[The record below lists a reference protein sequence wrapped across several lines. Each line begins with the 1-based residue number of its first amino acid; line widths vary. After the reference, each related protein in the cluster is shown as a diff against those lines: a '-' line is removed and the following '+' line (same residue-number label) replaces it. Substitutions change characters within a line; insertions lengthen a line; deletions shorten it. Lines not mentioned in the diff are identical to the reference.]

1 MSRSG
6 SPSAVRAL
14 GDRPA
19 SRTLE
24 KGAVLSLSLLL
35 TSTYSVSTVIPSMVS
50 YYQGYG
56 RGQIE
61 QLISVTSVAIMVVI
75 LLNPWIS
82 RIISQR
88 VSIVSGLLLLSAGG
102 CLPVFTK
109 EYGAVFAGRLV
120 LGVGIGLVN
129 VYAVDMINSRFE
141 GEERS
146 TLLGYRG
153 SAEIVGNTALTLVVG
168 QILGAGLD
176 WRYCFLIYLS
186 GLLVLVSYLLFVP
199 KAPGTTGNPAGGVL
213 TEKSVNS
220 AGDILPGKAEN
231 PADGVLPGK
240 SGPAAQTAER
250 AQTAS
255 DWRRHAWGFLSC
267 ALHGAMFIGINTCT
281 TMRIPSLVLERG
293 MGTEAQSSLITSL
306 MLAAGIGAGILFGRL
321 ARILRGMMQKF
332 WLVVFGAGMG
342 VMALAGNLWILGIG
356 AVVTGFAFS
365 ILIVTV
371 FEQIPGRFPPG
382 VTTMATTWTLVGCNM
397 GSGFSSWALRLID
410 LAGGGMG
417 TSFGVFAVLM
427 VFLGLVK
434 RPGRAR

>member
-186 GLLVLVSYLLFVP
+186 GLLVLISYLLFVP
-199 KAPGTTGNPAGGVL
+199 KAPGKTG
-213 TEKSVNS
+213 
-220 AGDILPGKAEN
+220 N
-231 PADGVLPGK
+231 PADGVLTGK

-250 AQTAS
+250 AQKAS

-434 RPGRAR
+434 RPGKAR

>member
-199 KAPGTTGNPAGGVL
+199 KAPGKNG
-213 TEKSVNS
+213 NS
-220 AGDILPGKAEN
+220 AGDALTGKSVN
-231 PADGVLPGK
+231 PADGVLTGK

-250 AQTAS
+250 AQKAP

-332 WLVVFGAGMG
+332 WLVVFGGGMG

-434 RPGRAR
+434 RPGKAR

>member
-1 MSRSG
+1 MSRAG

-109 EYGAVFAGRLV
+109 AYGAVFAGRLV

-199 KAPGTTGNPAGGVL
+199 KAPGKTG
-213 TEKSVNS
+213 
-220 AGDILPGKAEN
+220 N
-231 PADGVLPGK
+231 PADGVLTGK

-250 AQTAS
+250 AQKAS

-342 VMALAGNLWILGIG
+342 VMALAGNLWILGVG

-434 RPGRAR
+434 QPRKAR

>member
-186 GLLVLVSYLLFVP
+186 GLLVLISYLLFVP
-199 KAPGTTGNPAGGVL
+199 KAPGKTG
-213 TEKSVNS
+213 
-220 AGDILPGKAEN
+220 N
-231 PADGVLPGK
+231 PADGVLTGK

-250 AQTAS
+250 AQKAS

-321 ARILRGMMQKF
+321 ARILRGMVQKF

-342 VMALAGNLWILGIG
+342 VMALAGNLWILGVG

-434 RPGRAR
+434 RPGKAR

>member
-14 GDRPA
+14 GDCPA

-186 GLLVLVSYLLFVP
+186 GLLVLISYLLFVP
-199 KAPGTTGNPAGGVL
+199 KAPGKTG
-213 TEKSVNS
+213 
-220 AGDILPGKAEN
+220 N
-231 PADGVLPGK
+231 PADGVLTGK

-250 AQTAS
+250 AQKAS

-434 RPGRAR
+434 RPGKAR

>member
-14 GDRPA
+14 GDCPA

-109 EYGAVFAGRLV
+109 AYGAVFAGRLV
-120 LGVGIGLVN
+120 LGLGIGLVN

-199 KAPGTTGNPAGGVL
+199 KAPGKNGNPAGD
-213 TEKSVNS
+213 
-220 AGDILPGKAEN
+220 A
-231 PADGVLPGK
+231 LPGK
-240 SGPAAQTAER
+240 SGPAEAER
-250 AQTAS
+250 AQKAS

-342 VMALAGNLWILGIG
+342 VMALAGNLWILGVG

-434 RPGRAR
+434 RPGKAR

>member
-109 EYGAVFAGRLV
+109 AYGAVFAGRLV

-199 KAPGTTGNPAGGVL
+199 KAPGKAG
-213 TEKSVNS
+213 
-220 AGDILPGKAEN
+220 N
-231 PADGVLPGK
+231 PADGVLTGK
-240 SGPAAQTAER
+240 AGPAAER
-250 AQTAS
+250 AQTAP

-332 WLVVFGAGMG
+332 WLVVFGGGMG

-434 RPGRAR
+434 RPGKAR

>member
-199 KAPGTTGNPAGGVL
+199 KAPGKNG
-213 TEKSVNS
+213 NS
-220 AGDILPGKAEN
+220 AGDALTGKSVN
-231 PADGVLPGK
+231 PAGDALPGK
-240 SGPAAQTAER
+240 SGPAEAER
-250 AQTAS
+250 AQKAS

-342 VMALAGNLWILGIG
+342 VMALAGNLWILGVG

-434 RPGRAR
+434 QPRKAR

>member
-88 VSIVSGLLLLSAGG
+88 VSIASGLLLLSAGG

-109 EYGAVFAGRLV
+109 AYGAVFAGRLV

-199 KAPGTTGNPAGGVL
+199 KAPGKAG
-213 TEKSVNS
+213 
-220 AGDILPGKAEN
+220 N
-231 PADGVLPGK
+231 PADGVLTGK
-240 SGPAAQTAER
+240 AGPAAER
-250 AQTAS
+250 AQTAP

-321 ARILRGMMQKF
+321 ARILRGMVQKF

-356 AVVTGFAFS
+356 SVVTGFAFS

-434 RPGRAR
+434 RPGKAR

>member
-109 EYGAVFAGRLV
+109 AYGAVFAGRLV

-199 KAPGTTGNPAGGVL
+199 KAPGKAG
-213 TEKSVNS
+213 
-220 AGDILPGKAEN
+220 N
-231 PADGVLPGK
+231 PADGVLTGK
-240 SGPAAQTAER
+240 AGPAAER
-250 AQTAS
+250 AQTAP

-321 ARILRGMMQKF
+321 ARILRGMVQKF

-356 AVVTGFAFS
+356 SVVTGFAFS

-434 RPGRAR
+434 RPGKAR

>member
-14 GDRPA
+14 GDCPA

-109 EYGAVFAGRLV
+109 AYGAVFAGRLV

-199 KAPGTTGNPAGGVL
+199 KAPGKNGNPAGD
-213 TEKSVNS
+213 
-220 AGDILPGKAEN
+220 A
-231 PADGVLPGK
+231 LPGK
-240 SGPAAQTAER
+240 SGPAEAER
-250 AQTAS
+250 AQKAS

-434 RPGRAR
+434 RPGKAR

>member
-168 QILGAGLD
+168 QILGAGLY

-199 KAPGTTGNPAGGVL
+199 KAPGKTGNPAGDAL
-213 TEKSVNS
+213 TGKSVNS
-220 AGDILPGKAEN
+220 AGDA
-231 PADGVLPGK
+231 LPGK
-240 SGPAAQTAER
+240 SGPAEAER
-250 AQTAS
+250 AQKAS

-332 WLVVFGAGMG
+332 WLVVFGGGMG

-434 RPGRAR
+434 RPGKAR

>member
-109 EYGAVFAGRLV
+109 AYGAVFAGRLV

-199 KAPGTTGNPAGGVL
+199 KAPGKNGNSAGDALTGKSVNPTGGVL
-213 TEKSVNS
+213 TGKSVSS
-220 AGDILPGKAEN
+220 AGDA
-231 PADGVLPGK
+231 LPGK
-240 SGPAAQTAER
+240 SGPAEAER
-250 AQTAS
+250 AQKAS

-434 RPGRAR
+434 RPGKAR

>member
-109 EYGAVFAGRLV
+109 AYGAVFAGRLV

-199 KAPGTTGNPAGGVL
+199 KAPGKAG
-213 TEKSVNS
+213 
-220 AGDILPGKAEN
+220 N

-240 SGPAAQTAER
+240 AGPAEAER
-250 AQTAS
+250 AQKAS

-332 WLVVFGAGMG
+332 WLVVFGGGIG

-434 RPGRAR
+434 RPGKAR

>member
-186 GLLVLVSYLLFVP
+186 GLLVLISYLLFVP
-199 KAPGTTGNPAGGVL
+199 KAPGKTG
-213 TEKSVNS
+213 
-220 AGDILPGKAEN
+220 N
-231 PADGVLPGK
+231 PADGVLTGK

-250 AQTAS
+250 AQKAP
-255 DWRRHAWGFLSC
+255 DWSRHAWGFLSC

-332 WLVVFGAGMG
+332 WLVVFGGGMG

-434 RPGRAR
+434 RPGKAR